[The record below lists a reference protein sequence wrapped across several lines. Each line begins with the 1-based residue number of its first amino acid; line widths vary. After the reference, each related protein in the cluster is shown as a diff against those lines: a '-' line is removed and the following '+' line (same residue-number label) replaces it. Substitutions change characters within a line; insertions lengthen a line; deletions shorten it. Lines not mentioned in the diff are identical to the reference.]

1 MKDIAYVNGNF
12 LDINDAKVSVK
23 DRGLL
28 FGDGVYEVAGVIEGV
43 LIDNWAHLRR
53 LERSLDYISLEL
65 PIDLK
70 TLSEVQKELIFRN
83 NMKEGTLYLHVT
95 RGESQQREFEFP
107 KDVAPSIVMF
117 VQHKKILHISQDKL
131 RAKVMTLP
139 DLRWKRRDIKSIA
152 LLAQVLAKQTA
163 HENGCDE
170 VWMYEDN
177 FITEGGSSNAF
188 IIQKN
193 KLISRKT
200 NETILSG
207 ITRQA
212 VLKLVEQESLLFEE
226 RPFSIEE
233 AYQASEAFYTSAS
246 VFVMPVISIDEKIIG
261 DGNPG
266 PLTIK
271 LRNLYENFAKSFINQ
286 ENNE

>member
-1 MKDIAYVNGNF
+1 M
-12 LDINDAKVSVK
+12 
-23 DRGLL
+23 
-28 FGDGVYEVAGVIEGV
+28 
-43 LIDNWAHLRR
+43 
-53 LERSLDYISLEL
+53 
-65 PIDLK
+65 
-70 TLSEVQKELIFRN
+70 FRP
-83 NMKEGTLYLHVT
+83 
-95 RGESQQREFEFP
+95 R
-107 KDVAPSIVMF
+107 
-117 VQHKKILHISQDKL
+117 
-131 RAKVMTLP
+131 MT
-139 DLRWKRRDIKSIA
+139 
-152 LLAQVLAKQTA
+152 
-163 HENGCDE
+163 
-170 VWMYEDN
+170 
-177 FITEGGSSNAF
+177 F

-286 ENNE
+286 NNND